1 MSTRVVYEQLHA
13 WWQQW
18 IRHIVDT
25 ATTCPAPGDA
35 RWDHVLSELGAQR
48 LSDAERAAH
57 VRTSAQRHGPAPIE
71 VERALAA
78 LGEVTRA
85 AARKLQFEPDVTEDT
100 ELATALDRFEA
111 AAARTVS
118 DHLERIVSA
127 LRPAVTT
134 SSIFANAGA
143 ITMGFGPPV
152 AADVSTLACSSCG
165 APRRDVRTQRV
176 CEHCGSAI

>member
-1 MSTRVVYEQLHA
+1 MSTRVVYEQLQA

-35 RWDHVLSELGAQR
+35 RWDHVLHELGVER
-48 LSDAERAAH
+48 LTDEERWAH

-85 AARKLQFEPDVTEDT
+85 AARKLQFEPGVTEDG

-111 AAARTVS
+111 AASRTVS
-118 DHLERIVSA
+118 DHLDRVVTA

-143 ITMGFGPPV
+143 ITMGFGAPV
-152 AADVSTLACSSCG
+152 AADVATLTCSNCG
-165 APRRDVRTQRV
+165 APRRDVRTQRL